1 MLGRRALD
9 PRSSPERWQLVG
21 LTALAGGTIPRGA
34 KLVRDP
40 KAPAPVAMEGH
51 VTSWCYSPHLKA
63 QIALALLAGGRH
75 RHGEELYACSPLAGR
90 ASRVR
95 VGPPCFLDPAGERL
109 RV

>member
-1 MLGRRALD
+1 
-9 PRSSPERWQLVG
+9 
-21 LTALAGGTIPRGA
+21 
-34 KLVRDP
+34 VRDP
-40 KAPAPVAMEGH
+40 KAPAPVPMEGH
-51 VTSWCYSPHLKA
+51 LTSWCYSPHLKA
-63 QIALALLAGGRH
+63 PIALALLAGGRR